1 MKMERDSRMAEEKRE
16 EMDYKKICPGCMK
29 ERPDPAGPCEF
40 CGYDPALWGPAE
52 DSLAPGTLLAGRY
65 LTGRILGRGGFG
77 ITYLGLDLQLQV
89 RVAVK
94 ELFLKS
100 VNQRDRESGLV
111 LAIAGKESL
120 FASCRGRFLREAR
133 VLAMLDEKDAEG
145 IVTVRDFFEEN
156 GTAYIVMEYI
166 EGMTLREKI
175 GREGR
180 LDYRQMMA
188 YIRPFCHAVM
198 KIHSFTVV
206 HKDISPENIMIT
218 PEGRVRLLD
227 FGVAC
232 GPEPD
237 PEGEPVSYKQGFAA
251 PEQYSRGGSI
261 RPSTDVYAAAAVV
274 YYCLTGHR
282 PAAAPERQMGQS
294 LRPLREWGCRI
305 PKGAER
311 AIGRAMSLRQTDRF
325 QTMEAFLGELE
336 KYEGGRPGFLLPAA
350 AVLLVLLLAAAGI
363 RAGLLPVPDLRQ
375 PRPNAEMRETPETAD
390 SGAGWTF
397 PETEPGRTAAG
408 AEDIPSGIAGTES
421 AEDIPSVTAGT
432 EDTGMSVSGIPD
444 AEKPAAET
452 EAAEPDRKEKAGVPD
467 NVRETVMNA
476 EEARAG
482 RTRQTENAGDIPAFG
497 RTVPESMPVGDL
509 AGTVTLASAYDS
521 AVMVSVS
528 QDPSL
533 EEPELIVWTRVWDE
547 TQQFRFVL
555 QADTETGYRI
565 YPVWRQ
571 ADEEDMKCLEYNRD
585 TGQVLVRQESDSPAQ
600 LFRVIRARQDRFL
613 LQASDGG
620 VLGYSLHPDGTADG
634 CGIRVR
640 NYEEFRDPSFA
651 EWTIE
656 AVPSE

>member
-1 MKMERDSRMAEEKRE
+1 MHDDWMVPVKRPEEKRRDSHMAEEKRK
-16 EMDYKKICPGCMK
+16 EMDYQKICPGCMK
-29 ERPDPAGPCEF
+29 ERPNPAGPCEV
-40 CGYDPALWGPAE
+40 CGYDPALREPAE
-52 DSLAPGTLLAGRY
+52 NSLVPGSLLAGRY
-65 LTGRILGRGGFG
+65 LTGRVLGRGGFG

-111 LAIAGKESL
+111 LAVAGKESM

-166 EGMTLREKI
+166 EGTTLREKI

-180 LDYRQMMA
+180 MDYRQMMA

-294 LRPLREWGCRI
+294 LRPLWEWGCRI

-375 PRPNAEMRETPETAD
+375 PGPKTEMPETSEAAD
-390 SGAGWTF
+390 SGAGRTF
-397 PETEPGRTAAG
+397 PEPDGDGPAPAG
-408 AEDIPSGIAGTES
+408 LPAAEDTPPAM
-421 AEDIPSVTAGT
+421 AGT
-432 EDTGMSVSGIPD
+432 EDKEDTD
-444 AEKPAAET
+444 NPAADMAFT
-452 EAAEPDRKEKAGVPD
+452 GISASD
-467 NVRETVMNA
+467 VRET
-476 EEARAG
+476 G
-482 RTRQTENAGDIPAFG
+482 LDPTENAADIPAFG

-509 AGTVTLASAYDS
+509 AGTVTLASAYDT

-528 QDPSL
+528 QDPDL

-555 QADTETGYRI
+555 QTDAETGYRI

-571 ADEEDMKCLEYNRD
+571 VDGEDTKCLEYNRD
-585 TGQVLVRQESDSPAQ
+585 TGQVLVRQESDSPDQ

-640 NYEEFRDPSFA
+640 TYEEFRDPSFA

-656 AVPSE
+656 AAPSE

>member
-1 MKMERDSRMAEEKRE
+1 MHDGWMVPVKRPEEKRRDSHMAEEKRK
-16 EMDYKKICPGCMK
+16 EMDYQKICPGCMK
-29 ERPDPAGPCEF
+29 ERPNPAGPCEF
-40 CGYDPALWGPAE
+40 CGYDPALRESAE
-52 DSLAPGTLLAGRY
+52 DSLVPGSLLAGRY
-65 LTGRILGRGGFG
+65 LTGRVLGRGGFG

-111 LAIAGKESL
+111 LAVAGKESM

-180 LDYRQMMA
+180 MDYRQMMA

-261 RPSTDVYAAAAVV
+261 GPSTDVYAAAAVV

-363 RAGLLPVPDLRQ
+363 RAGILPVPDLR
-375 PRPNAEMRETPETAD
+375 PPWPTAEMPEAPEAAEAAD
-390 SGAGWTF
+390 SDAGRTF
-397 PETEPGRTAAG
+397 PGTEPDSTAAG
-408 AEDIPSGIAGTES
+408 AEEIPAG
-421 AEDIPSVTAGT
+421 TAGT
-432 EDTGMSVSGIPD
+432 E
-444 AEKPAAET
+444 
-452 EAAEPDRKEKAGVPD
+452 R
-467 NVRETVMNA
+467 A
-476 EEARAG
+476 EEAWAG
-482 RTRQTENAGDIPAFG
+482 RTRQTKNSGDLPAFG
-497 RTVPESMPVGDL
+497 RTASESMPVGDL
-509 AGTVTLASAYDS
+509 AGTVTLASAYDT

-528 QDPSL
+528 QDPDL

-547 TQQFRFVL
+547 TQQFHFVL
-555 QADTETGYRI
+555 QADAETGYRI

-571 ADEEDMKCLEYNRD
+571 ADGEDTKCLEYNRD
-585 TGQVLVRQESDSPAQ
+585 SGQILVRQESDSPDQ

-640 NYEEFRDPSFA
+640 TYEEFRDPSFA
-651 EWTIE
+651 EWTVE

>member
-1 MKMERDSRMAEEKRE
+1 MERHSEISEEHQERMDLR
-16 EMDYKKICPGCMK
+16 KICPNCMK
-29 ERPDPAGPCEF
+29 QRSGTAGPCEF
-40 CGYDPALWGPAE
+40 CGYDPSVRGQAE
-52 DSLAPGTLLAGRY
+52 DTLEPGSLLAGRY
-65 LTGRILGRGGFG
+65 LTGRVLGRGGFG
-77 ITYLGLDLQLQV
+77 ITYLGMDLQLQV

-94 ELFLKS
+94 ELFLRS
-100 VNQRDRESGLV
+100 VTLRERESGQV
-111 LAIAGKESL
+111 LAAGGKESL

-145 IVTVRDFFEEN
+145 IVTVRDYFEEN

-180 LDYRQMMA
+180 MDYREMMA
-188 YIRPFCHAVM
+188 CIRPFCHAVI
-198 KIHSFTVV
+198 KIHSFNVV

-232 GPEPD
+232 GPDPD
-237 PEGEPVSYKQGFAA
+237 PEGVPVSYKQGFAA

-282 PAAAPERQMGQS
+282 PVPAPDRQMGQP
-294 LRPLREWGCRI
+294 LRPVREWGSHI

-311 AIGRAMSLRQTDRF
+311 AINKAMSLRQADRF
-325 QTMEAFLGELE
+325 QTMEDFLGELE
-336 KYEGGRPGFLLPAA
+336 KYEGGRPGFLLSAA
-350 AVLLVLLLAAAGI
+350 LLSLILLLAAVGVRTGI
-363 RAGLLPVPDLRQ
+363 LSVPGFLRQ
-375 PRPNAEMRETPETAD
+375 QTEIPEQAD
-390 SGAGWTF
+390 SGT
-397 PETEPGRTAAG
+397 GRTVSEMDGDGLAPTGLPA
-408 AEDIPSGIAGTES
+408 AEDTPPAKAGIEEGPDTGKTDTDMAFTDKAADMASTDKVADIASSGKTADMASTGK
-421 AEDIPSVTAGT
+421 TAGMAST
-432 EDTGMSVSGIPD
+432 NKTADMALTGMSAPD
-444 AEKPAAET
+444 MS
-452 EAAEPDRKEKAGVPD
+452 D
-467 NVRETVMNA
+467 
-476 EEARAG
+476 
-482 RTRQTENAGDIPAFG
+482 AGDVPAFG
-497 RTVPESMPVGDL
+497 RTVPESMPVDDL
-509 AGTVTLASAYDS
+509 AGTVTLASANDT

-528 QDPSL
+528 QDSSL

-547 TQQFRFVL
+547 TQQFRFEL
-555 QADTETGYRI
+555 ETDAETGYKI
-565 YPVWRQ
+565 YPVCGQTEGEGR
-571 ADEEDMKCLEYNRD
+571 KCLELDRD
-585 TGQVLVRQESDSPAQ
+585 TGQVLVRQESDSPDQ

>member
-1 MKMERDSRMAEEKRE
+1 MAEEKRK
-16 EMDYKKICPGCMK
+16 EMDYQKICPGCMK
-29 ERPDPAGPCEF
+29 ERSDPAGPCEF
-40 CGYDPALWGPAE
+40 CGYDPALWGPE
-52 DSLAPGTLLAGRY
+52 GDSLAPGTLLAGRY

-77 ITYLGLDLQLQV
+77 ITYLGLDLQLQI

-94 ELFLKS
+94 ELFLKAVS
-100 VNQRDRESGLV
+100 LRDRESGRV
-111 LAIAGKESL
+111 LAAGGKESL

-133 VLAMLDEKDAEG
+133 ILAMLDEKDAEG
-145 IVTVRDFFEEN
+145 IVTVRDYFEEN

-166 EGMTLREKI
+166 EGMTLRDKI

-180 LDYRQMMA
+180 MDYRQMMA
-188 YIRPFCHAVM
+188 CVRPFCRAVM
-198 KIHSFTVV
+198 KIHSFNVV

-218 PEGRVRLLD
+218 QEGRVRLLD

-232 GPEPD
+232 GPDPD
-237 PEGEPVSYKQGFAA
+237 PAGDPVSYKQGFAA

-311 AIGRAMSLRQTDRF
+311 AIGRAMSLRQADRF

-336 KYEGGRPGFLLPAA
+336 KYESGRPGFLLPAA
-350 AVLLVLLLAAAGI
+350 AFLLVMLLAAAGI
-363 RAGLLPVPDLRQ
+363 RAGLLPEPDFRQ
-375 PRPNAEMRETPETAD
+375 LWPKAETPEAAD
-390 SGAGWTF
+390 SGILSAGLSD
-397 PETEPGRTAAG
+397 TEKPTDER
-408 AEDIPSGIAGTES
+408 EP
-421 AEDIPSVTAGT
+421 V
-432 EDTGMSVSGIPD
+432 V
-444 AEKPAAET
+444 EKEPAAESGPVFGQT
-452 EAAEPDRKEKAGVPD
+452 
-467 NVRETVMNA
+467 VRE
-476 EEARAG
+476 G
-482 RTRQTENAGDIPAFG
+482 
-497 RTVPESMPVGDL
+497 MPVGDL
-509 AGTVTLASAYDS
+509 AGIVTLASANDS
-521 AVMVSVS
+521 TVMVSVS
-528 QDPSL
+528 QDPAL
-533 EEPELIVWTRVWDE
+533 DEPELIVWTRVWDE

-555 QADTETGYRI
+555 QTDAETGYRI

-571 ADEEDMKCLEYNRD
+571 ADGEDTKCLEYNRD
-585 TGQVLVRQESDSPAQ
+585 TGQVLVRQESDSPDQ

-640 NYEEFRDPSFA
+640 TYEEFRDPSFA
-651 EWTIE
+651 EWTVE
-656 AVPSE
+656 AVPPE

>member
-1 MKMERDSRMAEEKRE
+1 MHDGWMVPVKRPEEKRRDSHMAEEKRK
-16 EMDYKKICPGCMK
+16 EMDYQKICPGCMK
-29 ERPDPAGPCEF
+29 ERPNPAGPCEF
-40 CGYDPALWGPAE
+40 CGYDPALRESAE
-52 DSLAPGTLLAGRY
+52 DSLVPGSLLAGRY
-65 LTGRILGRGGFG
+65 VTCRVLGRGGFG

-94 ELFLKS
+94 EPFLKS

-111 LAIAGKESL
+111 LAVAGKESM

-180 LDYRQMMA
+180 MDYRQMMA

-363 RAGLLPVPDLRQ
+363 RAGILPVPDLR
-375 PRPNAEMRETPETAD
+375 PPWPTAEMPEAPEAAEAAD
-390 SGAGWTF
+390 SDAGRTF
-397 PETEPGRTAAG
+397 PGTEPDSTAAG
-408 AEDIPSGIAGTES
+408 AEEIPAG
-421 AEDIPSVTAGT
+421 TAGT
-432 EDTGMSVSGIPD
+432 E
-444 AEKPAAET
+444 
-452 EAAEPDRKEKAGVPD
+452 R
-467 NVRETVMNA
+467 A
-476 EEARAG
+476 EEAWAG
-482 RTRQTENAGDIPAFG
+482 RTRQTKNSGDLPAFG
-497 RTVPESMPVGDL
+497 RTASESMPVGDL
-509 AGTVTLASAYDS
+509 AGTVTLASAYDT

-528 QDPSL
+528 QDPDL

-547 TQQFRFVL
+547 TQQFHFVL
-555 QADTETGYRI
+555 QADAETGYRI

-571 ADEEDMKCLEYNRD
+571 ADGEDTKCLEYNRD
-585 TGQVLVRQESDSPAQ
+585 SGQILVRQESDSPDQ

-640 NYEEFRDPSFA
+640 TYEEFRDPSFA
-651 EWTIE
+651 EWTVE

>member
-29 ERPDPAGPCEF
+29 ERSNPAGPCEF
-40 CGYDPALWGPAE
+40 CGYEPALREPAE
-52 DSLAPGTLLAGRY
+52 DSLAPGSLLAGRY

-145 IVTVRDFFEEN
+145 IVAVRDFFEEN

-180 LDYRQMMA
+180 IDYRQMMA
-188 YIRPFCHAVM
+188 YIRPFCHAVI

-282 PAAAPERQMGQS
+282 PAAAPERQMGQP

-336 KYEGGRPGFLLPAA
+336 KYEGGRPGFLLPSA
-350 AVLLVLLLAAAGI
+350 LLVLILLLAAAGI
-363 RAGLLPVPDLRQ
+363 RAGMLPVPDLRQ
-375 PRPNAEMRETPETAD
+375 PGPNAEMRETPETQEAVD
-390 SGAGWTF
+390 SGAGQTF
-397 PETEPGRTAAG
+397 PETDGDGPAPAG
-408 AEDIPSGIAGTES
+408 LPAAEDTPPAM
-421 AEDIPSVTAGT
+421 AGT
-432 EDTGMSVSGIPD
+432 EDKADTD
-444 AEKPAAET
+444 NPAADMAFT
-452 EAAEPDRKEKAGVPD
+452 GISASD
-467 NVRETVMNA
+467 VRET
-476 EEARAG
+476 G
-482 RTRQTENAGDIPAFG
+482 LDPTENAADIPAFG

-509 AGTVTLASAYDS
+509 AGTVTLASAYDTV
-521 AVMVSVS
+521 VMVSVS
-528 QDPSL
+528 QNPDL

-555 QADTETGYRI
+555 QTDAETGYRI

-571 ADEEDMKCLEYNRD
+571 ADGEDTKCLEYNRD
-585 TGQVLVRQESDSPAQ
+585 SGQILVRQESDSPDQ

-620 VLGYSLHPDGTADG
+620 VLGYGLHPDGTADG

>member
-29 ERPDPAGPCEF
+29 ERPG
-40 CGYDPALWGPAE
+40 
-52 DSLAPGTLLAGRY
+52 LAPGTLLAGRY

-336 KYEGGRPGFLLPAA
+336 KYEGGRPGFLLSAA
-350 AVLLVLLLAAAGI
+350 LLSLILLLAAVGVRTGI
-363 RAGLLPVPDLRQ
+363 LSVPGFLRQ
-375 PRPNAEMRETPETAD
+375 QTEIPEQAD
-390 SGAGWTF
+390 SGT
-397 PETEPGRTAAG
+397 GRTVSEMDGDGLAPTGLPA
-408 AEDIPSGIAGTES
+408 AEDTPPAKAGIEEGPDTGKTDTDMAFTDKAADMASTDKVADIASSGKTADMASTGK
-421 AEDIPSVTAGT
+421 TAGMAST
-432 EDTGMSVSGIPD
+432 NKTADMALTGMSAPD
-444 AEKPAAET
+444 MS
-452 EAAEPDRKEKAGVPD
+452 D
-467 NVRETVMNA
+467 
-476 EEARAG
+476 
-482 RTRQTENAGDIPAFG
+482 AGDIPAFG
-497 RTVPESMPVGDL
+497 RTVPESMPVDDL
-509 AGTVTLASAYDS
+509 AGTVTLASANDT

-528 QDPSL
+528 QDSSL

-547 TQQFRFVL
+547 TQQFRFEL
-555 QADTETGYRI
+555 ETDAETGYKI
-565 YPVWRQ
+565 YPVCGQTEGEGR
-571 ADEEDMKCLEYNRD
+571 KCLELDRD
-585 TGQVLVRQESDSPAQ
+585 TGQVLVRQESDSPDQ

>member
-1 MKMERDSRMAEEKRE
+1 MAEEKRK
-16 EMDYKKICPGCMK
+16 EMDYQKICPGCMK
-29 ERPDPAGPCEF
+29 ERSDPAGPCEF
-40 CGYDPALWGPAE
+40 CGYDPALWGPE
-52 DSLAPGTLLAGRY
+52 GDSLAPGTLLAGRY

-77 ITYLGLDLQLQV
+77 ITYLGLDLQLQI

-94 ELFLKS
+94 ELFLKAVS
-100 VNQRDRESGLV
+100 LRDRESGRV
-111 LAIAGKESL
+111 LAAGGKESL

-133 VLAMLDEKDAEG
+133 ILAMLDEKDAEG
-145 IVTVRDFFEEN
+145 IVTVRDYFEEN

-166 EGMTLREKI
+166 EGMTLRDKI

-180 LDYRQMMA
+180 MDYRQMMA
-188 YIRPFCHAVM
+188 CVRPFCRAVM
-198 KIHSFTVV
+198 KIHSFNVV

-218 PEGRVRLLD
+218 QEGRVRLLD

-232 GPEPD
+232 GPDPD
-237 PEGEPVSYKQGFAA
+237 PAGDPVSYKQGFAA

-311 AIGRAMSLRQTDRF
+311 AIGRAMSLRQADRF

-336 KYEGGRPGFLLPAA
+336 KYESGRPGFLLPAA
-350 AVLLVLLLAAAGI
+350 AFLLVMLLAAAGI
-363 RAGLLPVPDLRQ
+363 RAGLLPEPDFRQLR
-375 PRPNAEMRETPETAD
+375 PKAETPEAAD
-390 SGAGWTF
+390 SGILSAGLSD
-397 PETEPGRTAAG
+397 TEKPTDEREPA
-408 AEDIPSGIAGTES
+408 
-421 AEDIPSVTAGT
+421 V
-432 EDTGMSVSGIPD
+432 
-444 AEKPAAET
+444 EKEPAAESGPVFGQT
-452 EAAEPDRKEKAGVPD
+452 
-467 NVRETVMNA
+467 VRE
-476 EEARAG
+476 G
-482 RTRQTENAGDIPAFG
+482 
-497 RTVPESMPVGDL
+497 MPVGDL
-509 AGTVTLASAYDS
+509 AGIVTLASANDS
-521 AVMVSVS
+521 TVMVSVS
-528 QDPSL
+528 QDPAL
-533 EEPELIVWTRVWDE
+533 DEPELIVWTRVWDE

-555 QADTETGYRI
+555 QTDAETGYRI

-571 ADEEDMKCLEYNRD
+571 ADGEDTKCLEYNRD
-585 TGQVLVRQESDSPAQ
+585 TGQVLVRQESDSPDQ

-640 NYEEFRDPSFA
+640 TYEEFRDPSFA
-651 EWTIE
+651 EWTVE
-656 AVPSE
+656 AVPPE

>member
-1 MKMERDSRMAEEKRE
+1 MHDGWMVPVKRPEEKRRDSHMAEEKRK
-16 EMDYKKICPGCMK
+16 EMDYQKICPGCMK
-29 ERPDPAGPCEF
+29 ERPNPAGPCEF
-40 CGYDPALWGPAE
+40 CGYDPALRESAE
-52 DSLAPGTLLAGRY
+52 DSLVPGSLLAGRY
-65 LTGRILGRGGFG
+65 LTGRVLGRGGFG

-111 LAIAGKESL
+111 LAVAGKESM

-180 LDYRQMMA
+180 MDYRQMMA

-363 RAGLLPVPDLRQ
+363 RAGILPVPDLR
-375 PRPNAEMRETPETAD
+375 PPWPTAEMPEAPEAAEAAD
-390 SGAGWTF
+390 SDAGRTF
-397 PETEPGRTAAG
+397 PGTEPDSTAAG
-408 AEDIPSGIAGTES
+408 AEEIPAG
-421 AEDIPSVTAGT
+421 TAGT
-432 EDTGMSVSGIPD
+432 E
-444 AEKPAAET
+444 
-452 EAAEPDRKEKAGVPD
+452 R
-467 NVRETVMNA
+467 A
-476 EEARAG
+476 EEAWAG
-482 RTRQTENAGDIPAFG
+482 RTRQTKNSGDLPAFG
-497 RTVPESMPVGDL
+497 RTASESMPVGDL
-509 AGTVTLASAYDS
+509 AGTVTLASAYDT

-528 QDPSL
+528 QDPDL

-547 TQQFRFVL
+547 TQQFHFVL
-555 QADTETGYRI
+555 QADAETGYRI

-571 ADEEDMKCLEYNRD
+571 ADGEDTKCLEYNRD
-585 TGQVLVRQESDSPAQ
+585 SGQILVRQESDSPDQ

-640 NYEEFRDPSFA
+640 TYEEFRDPSFA
-651 EWTIE
+651 EWTVE

>member
-1 MKMERDSRMAEEKRE
+1 MAEEKRK
-16 EMDYKKICPGCMK
+16 EMDYQKICPGCMK
-29 ERPDPAGPCEF
+29 ERSDPAGPCEF
-40 CGYDPALWGPAE
+40 CGYDPALWGPE
-52 DSLAPGTLLAGRY
+52 GDSLAPGTLLAGRY

-77 ITYLGLDLQLQV
+77 ITYLGLDLQLQI

-94 ELFLKS
+94 ELFLKAVS
-100 VNQRDRESGLV
+100 LRDRESGRV
-111 LAIAGKESL
+111 LAAGGKESL

-133 VLAMLDEKDAEG
+133 ILAMLDEKDAEG
-145 IVTVRDFFEEN
+145 IVTVRDYFEEN

-166 EGMTLREKI
+166 EGMTLRDKI

-180 LDYRQMMA
+180 MDYRQMMA
-188 YIRPFCHAVM
+188 CVRPFCRAVM
-198 KIHSFTVV
+198 KIHSFNVV

-218 PEGRVRLLD
+218 QEGRVRLLD

-232 GPEPD
+232 GPDPD
-237 PEGEPVSYKQGFAA
+237 PAGDPVSYKQGFAA

-311 AIGRAMSLRQTDRF
+311 AIGRAMSLRQADRF

-336 KYEGGRPGFLLPAA
+336 KYESGRPGFLLPAA
-350 AVLLVLLLAAAGI
+350 AFLLVMLLAAAGI
-363 RAGLLPVPDLRQ
+363 RAGLLPEPDFRQLR
-375 PRPNAEMRETPETAD
+375 PKAETPEAAD
-390 SGAGWTF
+390 SGILSAGLSD
-397 PETEPGRTAAG
+397 TEKPTDER
-408 AEDIPSGIAGTES
+408 EP
-421 AEDIPSVTAGT
+421 V
-432 EDTGMSVSGIPD
+432 V
-444 AEKPAAET
+444 EKEPAAESGSAEES
-452 EAAEPDRKEKAGVPD
+452 EAAAESESAAESGSAAEKEPVAESGSAEEKEPTAESGPVFGQT
-467 NVRETVMNA
+467 VRE
-476 EEARAG
+476 G
-482 RTRQTENAGDIPAFG
+482 
-497 RTVPESMPVGDL
+497 MPVGDL
-509 AGTVTLASAYDS
+509 AGIVTLASANDS
-521 AVMVSVS
+521 TVMVSVS
-528 QDPSL
+528 QDPAL
-533 EEPELIVWTRVWDE
+533 DEPELIVWTRVWDE

-555 QADTETGYRI
+555 QTDAETGYRI

-571 ADEEDMKCLEYNRD
+571 ADGEDTKCLEYNRD
-585 TGQVLVRQESDSPAQ
+585 TGQVLVRQESDSPDQ

-640 NYEEFRDPSFA
+640 TYEEFRDPSFA
-651 EWTIE
+651 EWTVE
-656 AVPSE
+656 AVPPE

>member
-1 MKMERDSRMAEEKRE
+1 MTEEKRK
-16 EMDYKKICPGCMK
+16 EMDYQKICPGCMK
-29 ERPDPAGPCEF
+29 ERPDPAGPCAF
-40 CGYDPALWGPAE
+40 CGYDPALREPTE
-52 DSLAPGTLLAGRY
+52 HSLAPGSLLAGRY

-251 PEQYSRGGSI
+251 PEQYSRGGS
-261 RPSTDVYAAAAVV
+261 RGVLLSDRAPS
-274 YYCLTGHR
+274 R
-282 PAAAPERQMGQS
+282 
-294 LRPLREWGCRI
+294 
-305 PKGAER
+305 
-311 AIGRAMSLRQTDRF
+311 GRA
-325 QTMEAFLGELE
+325 
-336 KYEGGRPGFLLPAA
+336 
-350 AVLLVLLLAAAGI
+350 
-363 RAGLLPVPDLRQ
+363 
-375 PRPNAEMRETPETAD
+375 
-390 SGAGWTF
+390 
-397 PETEPGRTAAG
+397 RT
-408 AEDIPSGIAGTES
+408 
-421 AEDIPSVTAGT
+421 
-432 EDTGMSVSGIPD
+432 
-444 AEKPAAET
+444 
-452 EAAEPDRKEKAGVPD
+452 
-467 NVRETVMNA
+467 
-476 EEARAG
+476 
-482 RTRQTENAGDIPAFG
+482 
-497 RTVPESMPVGDL
+497 
-509 AGTVTLASAYDS
+509 
-521 AVMVSVS
+521 
-528 QDPSL
+528 
-533 EEPELIVWTRVWDE
+533 
-547 TQQFRFVL
+547 
-555 QADTETGYRI
+555 
-565 YPVWRQ
+565 
-571 ADEEDMKCLEYNRD
+571 
-585 TGQVLVRQESDSPAQ
+585 
-600 LFRVIRARQDRFL
+600 
-613 LQASDGG
+613 
-620 VLGYSLHPDGTADG
+620 PDGTAPAPAPGMGLPDPQRSGAGHQQGHVPAPDG
-634 CGIRVR
+634 PLPDHGSLSWGTGKI
-640 NYEEFRDPSFA
+640 
-651 EWTIE
+651 
-656 AVPSE
+656 

>member
-1 MKMERDSRMAEEKRE
+1 MTEEKRK
-16 EMDYKKICPGCMK
+16 EMDYQKICPGCMK
-29 ERPDPAGPCEF
+29 ERSDPAGPCEF
-40 CGYDPALWGPAE
+40 CGYDPALWGPE
-52 DSLAPGTLLAGRY
+52 GDSLAPGTLLAGRY

-77 ITYLGLDLQLQV
+77 ITYLGLDLQLQI

-100 VNQRDRESGLV
+100 VTLRDRESGRV
-111 LAIAGKESL
+111 LAAGGKESL
-120 FASCRGRFLREAR
+120 FVSCRSRFLREAR
-133 VLAMLDEKDAEG
+133 ILAMLDEKDAEG
-145 IVTVRDFFEEN
+145 IVTVRDYFEEN

-166 EGMTLREKI
+166 EGMTLRDKI

-180 LDYRQMMA
+180 MDYRQMMA
-188 YIRPFCHAVM
+188 CVRPFCRSVI
-198 KIHSFTVV
+198 KIHSFNVV

-218 PEGRVRLLD
+218 QEGRVRLLD

-232 GPEPD
+232 GPDPD
-237 PEGEPVSYKQGFAA
+237 PAGDPVSYKQGFAA

-261 RPSTDVYAAAAVV
+261 RPATDVYAAAAVV

-311 AIGRAMSLRQTDRF
+311 AIGRAMSLLQADRF

-336 KYEGGRPGFLLPAA
+336 KYESGRPGFLLPAA
-350 AVLLVLLLAAAGI
+350 AFLLVMLLAAAGI
-363 RAGLLPVPDLRQ
+363 RSGILQVPDLRS
-375 PRPNAEMRETPETAD
+375 PRPKAETPEAAD
-390 SGAGWTF
+390 SGAGRTF
-397 PETEPGRTAAG
+397 PGTGSDRTAAG
-408 AEDIPSGIAGTES
+408 VEDIPAG
-421 AEDIPSVTAGT
+421 TAGT
-432 EDTGMSVSGIPD
+432 E
-444 AEKPAAET
+444 
-452 EAAEPDRKEKAGVPD
+452 R
-467 NVRETVMNA
+467 A
-476 EEARAG
+476 EEAWAG
-482 RTRQTENAGDIPAFG
+482 RTQQTENAGDIPAFG
-497 RTVPESMPVGDL
+497 QTVLESMPVGDL
-509 AGTVTLASAYDS
+509 AGTVNLASAYDS
-521 AVMVSVS
+521 TVMISVS
-528 QDPSL
+528 QDHSL

-555 QADTETGYRI
+555 QTDAETGYRI

-571 ADEEDMKCLEYNRD
+571 ADGEDAKCLEYNRD
-585 TGQVLVRQESDSPAQ
+585 TGQVLVRQESDSPGQ

-640 NYEEFRDPSFA
+640 TYEEFSDPSFA
-651 EWTIE
+651 EWTVE
-656 AVPSE
+656 AVPPE

>member
-1 MKMERDSRMAEEKRE
+1 MAEEKRK
-16 EMDYKKICPGCMK
+16 EMDYQKICPGCMK

-40 CGYDPALWGPAE
+40 CGYDPALRESAE
-52 DSLAPGTLLAGRY
+52 DSLVPGSLLAGRY
-65 LTGRILGRGGFG
+65 LTGRVLGRGGFG

-111 LAIAGKESL
+111 LAVAGKESM

-180 LDYRQMMA
+180 MDYRQMMA

-375 PRPNAEMRETPETAD
+375 PGPTAETPEAPEAAD
-390 SGAGWTF
+390 SGAGRTF
-397 PETEPGRTAAG
+397 PEPDGDGPAPAG
-408 AEDIPSGIAGTES
+408 LPAAEDTPPAM
-421 AEDIPSVTAGT
+421 AGT
-432 EDTGMSVSGIPD
+432 EDKADTD
-444 AEKPAAET
+444 NPAADMAFT
-452 EAAEPDRKEKAGVPD
+452 GISASD
-467 NVRETVMNA
+467 VRET
-476 EEARAG
+476 G
-482 RTRQTENAGDIPAFG
+482 LDPTENAADIPAFG

-509 AGTVTLASAYDS
+509 AGTVTLASAYDT

-528 QDPSL
+528 QDSDL

-555 QADTETGYRI
+555 QTDAETGYRI

-571 ADEEDMKCLEYNRD
+571 ADGEDTKCLEYNRD

>member
-1 MKMERDSRMAEEKRE
+1 MAEEKRK
-16 EMDYKKICPGCMK
+16 EMDYQKICPGCMK
-29 ERPDPAGPCEF
+29 ERPDPAGPCAF
-40 CGYDPALWGPAE
+40 CGYDPALREPTE
-52 DSLAPGTLLAGRY
+52 DSLAPGSLLAGRY

-282 PAAAPERQMGQS
+282 PAAAPERQMGRS
-294 LRPLREWGCRI
+294 GN
-305 PKGAER
+305 G
-311 AIGRAMSLRQTDRF
+311 
-325 QTMEAFLGELE
+325 
-336 KYEGGRPGFLLPAA
+336 
-350 AVLLVLLLAAAGI
+350 AAGSPKE
-363 RAGLLPVPDLRQ
+363 RSGPSAGPCPCARRTASRPWKPSWGNWKNMKAADPVFCCRQ
-375 PRPNAEMRETPETAD
+375 P
-390 SGAGWTF
+390 
-397 PETEPGRTAAG
+397 
-408 AEDIPSGIAGTES
+408 
-421 AEDIPSVTAGT
+421 
-432 EDTGMSVSGIPD
+432 
-444 AEKPAAET
+444 
-452 EAAEPDRKEKAGVPD
+452 
-467 NVRETVMNA
+467 
-476 EEARAG
+476 
-482 RTRQTENAGDIPAFG
+482 
-497 RTVPESMPVGDL
+497 
-509 AGTVTLASAYDS
+509 
-521 AVMVSVS
+521 
-528 QDPSL
+528 
-533 EEPELIVWTRVWDE
+533 
-547 TQQFRFVL
+547 
-555 QADTETGYRI
+555 
-565 YPVWRQ
+565 
-571 ADEEDMKCLEYNRD
+571 CL
-585 TGQVLVRQESDSPAQ
+585 S
-600 LFRVIRARQDRFL
+600 
-613 LQASDGG
+613 
-620 VLGYSLHPDGTADG
+620 
-634 CGIRVR
+634 
-640 NYEEFRDPSFA
+640 
-651 EWTIE
+651 
-656 AVPSE
+656 

>member
-1 MKMERDSRMAEEKRE
+1 MAEEKRK
-16 EMDYKKICPGCMK
+16 EMDYQKICPGCMK
-29 ERPDPAGPCEF
+29 ERPDPAGPCAF
-40 CGYDPALWGPAE
+40 CGYDPALREPAE
-52 DSLAPGTLLAGRY
+52 DSLAPGSLLAGRY

-375 PRPNAEMRETPETAD
+375 PRPNAEMRETPETQEAVD
-390 SGAGWTF
+390 SGAGQTF
-397 PETEPGRTAAG
+397 PETDGDGPAPAG
-408 AEDIPSGIAGTES
+408 LPAAEDTPPAM
-421 AEDIPSVTAGT
+421 AGT
-432 EDTGMSVSGIPD
+432 EDKADTD
-444 AEKPAAET
+444 NPAADMAFT
-452 EAAEPDRKEKAGVPD
+452 GISASD
-467 NVRETVMNA
+467 VRET
-476 EEARAG
+476 G
-482 RTRQTENAGDIPAFG
+482 LDPTENAADIPAFG

-509 AGTVTLASAYDS
+509 AGTVTLASAYDT

-528 QDPSL
+528 QDPDL

-555 QADTETGYRI
+555 QTDAETGYRI

-571 ADEEDMKCLEYNRD
+571 ADGEDTKCLEYNRD
-585 TGQVLVRQESDSPAQ
+585 SGQILVRQESDSPDQ

-640 NYEEFRDPSFA
+640 TYEEFRDPSFA

>member
-1 MKMERDSRMAEEKRE
+1 MAEEKRK
-16 EMDYKKICPGCMK
+16 EMDYQKICPGCMK
-29 ERPDPAGPCEF
+29 ERSDPAGPCEF
-40 CGYDPALWGPAE
+40 CGYDPALWGPE
-52 DSLAPGTLLAGRY
+52 GDSLAPGTLLAGRY

-77 ITYLGLDLQLQV
+77 ITYLGLDLQLQI

-94 ELFLKS
+94 ELFLKAVS
-100 VNQRDRESGLV
+100 LRDRESGRV
-111 LAIAGKESL
+111 LAAGGKESL

-133 VLAMLDEKDAEG
+133 ILAMLDEKDAEG
-145 IVTVRDFFEEN
+145 IVTVRDYFEEN

-166 EGMTLREKI
+166 EGMTLRDKI

-180 LDYRQMMA
+180 MDYRQMMA
-188 YIRPFCHAVM
+188 CVRPFCRAVM
-198 KIHSFTVV
+198 KIHSFNVV

-218 PEGRVRLLD
+218 QEGRVRLLD

-232 GPEPD
+232 GPDPD
-237 PEGEPVSYKQGFAA
+237 PAGDPVSYKQGFAA

-311 AIGRAMSLRQTDRF
+311 AIGRAMSLRQADRF

-336 KYEGGRPGFLLPAA
+336 KYESGRPGFLLPAA
-350 AVLLVLLLAAAGI
+350 AFLLVMLLAAAGI
-363 RAGLLPVPDLRQ
+363 RAGLLPEPDFRQ
-375 PRPNAEMRETPETAD
+375 MRPKAETPEAAD
-390 SGAGWTF
+390 SGILSAGLSD
-397 PETEPGRTAAG
+397 TEKPTDEREPA
-408 AEDIPSGIAGTES
+408 
-421 AEDIPSVTAGT
+421 V
-432 EDTGMSVSGIPD
+432 
-444 AEKPAAET
+444 EKEPAAESGPVFGQT
-452 EAAEPDRKEKAGVPD
+452 
-467 NVRETVMNA
+467 VRE
-476 EEARAG
+476 G
-482 RTRQTENAGDIPAFG
+482 
-497 RTVPESMPVGDL
+497 MPVGDL
-509 AGTVTLASAYDS
+509 AGIVTLASANDS
-521 AVMVSVS
+521 TVMVSVS
-528 QDPSL
+528 QDPAL
-533 EEPELIVWTRVWDE
+533 DEPELIVWTRVWDE

-555 QADTETGYRI
+555 QTDAETGYRI

-571 ADEEDMKCLEYNRD
+571 ADGEDTKCLEYNRD
-585 TGQVLVRQESDSPAQ
+585 TGQVLVRQESDSPDQ

-640 NYEEFRDPSFA
+640 TYEEFRDPSFA
-651 EWTIE
+651 EWTVE
-656 AVPSE
+656 AVPPE